1 MREFLPVTLTLLACY
16 AADALIKRGARFIWD
31 TVLYHLVI
39 SKQARVPTKDSFIA
53 RRIAGPGMAN
63 DYFYQVAVLRN
74 ATIHCKY
81 FVVMLYLQVKKKGFI
96 LSMRRTANWHVSLY
110 LYHIQAKT
118 EQVLAAVEAYLELLE
133 LKAWEEQLKTLVE
146 EPKLQYR
153 QDLALRFINMAR

>member
-1 MREFLPVTLTLLACY
+1 MKKKPTQIWIRVKLKQHWMREFLPVTLTLLACY

-74 ATIHCKY
+74 ATIHCK
-81 FVVMLYLQVKKKGFI
+81 
-96 LSMRRTANWHVSLY
+96 
-110 LYHIQAKT
+110 
-118 EQVLAAVEAYLELLE
+118 
-133 LKAWEEQLKTLVE
+133 
-146 EPKLQYR
+146 
-153 QDLALRFINMAR
+153 